1 MGVAKIRVR
10 ALVVSINAGGL
21 FANCS
26 SEASSRFQPM
36 GFAEVRVGALAVPI
50 NGVCQGSSEGSRG
63 FDDGIV

>member
-21 FANCS
+21 FANCL

-36 GFAEVRVGALAVPI
+36 RFAEVRMRALAVSI
-50 NGVCQGSSEGSRG
+50 NGVCHDSSEGSRG
-63 FDDGIV
+63 FDGCIV